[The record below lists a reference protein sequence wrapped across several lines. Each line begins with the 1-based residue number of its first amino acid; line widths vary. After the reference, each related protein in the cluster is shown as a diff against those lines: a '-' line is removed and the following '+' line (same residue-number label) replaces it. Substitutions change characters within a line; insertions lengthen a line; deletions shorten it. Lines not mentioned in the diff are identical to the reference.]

1 MKMWLEHLDKQAEPF
16 FEVYFKRK
24 FWNLNRNDE
33 QSWDTRIRV
42 PAIGMY
48 WLFLEDSI
56 INFIIFKAA
65 NTF

>member
-1 MKMWLEHLDKQAEPF
+1 MKIWLEHLDEQAEPF
-16 FEVYFKRK
+16 FEVYYKRK
-24 FWNLNRNDE
+24 FSDLNRNE

-48 WLFLEDSI
+48 WLFFEDSI

-65 NTF
+65 HTF